1 MRTYYIYKA
10 TNKING
16 KSYVGQTCDFH
27 SRVWQHQ
34 RCYDRDDCDFHKA
47 IKEFGF
53 DNFSWEIIETCESE
67 DRACELEKYYIEK
80 FNTYRDGYNMT
91 KGGKGAPYH
100 NARAVVLLTLDGQYI
115 KRYDSAMDA
124 EIDGFLNTDVLLNC
138 KGKRRQTKGYM
149 FMFEDEYKTNG
160 AKVYRKPEPNGMR
173 SIIQCDMEGNFIQRF
188 KSLQEAARIT
198 GANRTTIS
206 GVLSNTYKSA
216 NGYIFVY
223 EEDFPI
229 KDLSIYKKR
238 KKGRKVA
245 QVDAK
250 SGEIIRVFDRISE
263 AGESLGVNY
272 KAIHKVIDK
281 EGRTAY
287 GYKWISQ

>member
-34 RCYDRDDCDFHKA
+34 RCYEKEDCDFHRA

-124 EIDGFLNTDVLLNC
+124 EIDGFHNTDVLLNC

-149 FMFEDEYKTNG
+149 FMFEDEYESNG
-160 AKVYRKPEPNGMR
+160 AKTYRKPEPNGMR
-173 SIIQCDMEGNFIQRF
+173 SIIQCDMEGNFIQKF
-188 KSLQEAARIT
+188 KSSQEAARIT
-198 GANRTTIS
+198 GTNRTTIS

-238 KKGRKVA
+238 KKGRKIA

-263 AGESLGVNY
+263 AGEYLGVNY
-272 KAIHKVIDK
+272 KAIHKVIDQ
-281 EGRTAY
+281 ERRTAY

>member
-34 RCYDRDDCDFHKA
+34 RCYEKEDCDFHRA

-67 DRACELEKYYIEK
+67 DGACELEKYYIEK

-91 KGGKGAPYH
+91 KGVKGEPYH
-100 NARAVVLLTLDGQYI
+100 NARAVVLLTLDGRYI

-124 EIDGFLNTDVLLNC
+124 EIDGFNNTDVLLNC

-149 FMFEDEYKTNG
+149 FMFEDEYESNG
-160 AKVYRKPEPNGMR
+160 AKTYRKPEPNGMR
-173 SIIQCDMEGNFIQRF
+173 SIIQCDMEGNFIQKF

-238 KKGRKVA
+238 KKGRKIA

-250 SGEIIRVFDRISE
+250 TREIIRVFDRISE

-272 KAIHKVIDK
+272 KAIHNVIDQ

>member
-34 RCYDRDDCDFHKA
+34 RCYEKEDCDFHRA

-124 EIDGFLNTDVLLNC
+124 EIDGFHNADVLLNC

-149 FMFEDEYKTNG
+149 FMFDDEYESNG
-160 AKVYRKPEPNGMR
+160 AKAYRKPKPNGMR
-173 SIIQCDMEGNFIQRF
+173 SIIQCDMEGNFIQKF
-188 KSLQEAARIT
+188 KSLQEAASIT
-198 GANRTTIS
+198 GTNRTTIS

-238 KKGRKVA
+238 KKGRKIA

>member
-27 SRVWQHQ
+27 SRVWQHK
-34 RCYDRDDCDFHKA
+34 RCYEKEDCDFHRA

-67 DRACELEKYYIEK
+67 DIACELEKYYIEK

-124 EIDGFLNTDVLLNC
+124 EIDGFHNADVLLNC

-149 FMFEDEYKTNG
+149 FMFEDEYESNG
-160 AKVYRKPEPNGMR
+160 AKTYRKPEPNGMR
-173 SIIQCDMEGNFIQRF
+173 SIIQCDMEGNFIQKF

-198 GANRTTIS
+198 GTNRTTIS

-238 KKGRKVA
+238 KKGRKIA

-263 AGESLGVNY
+263 AGEYLGVNY
-272 KAIHKVIDK
+272 KAIHKVIDQ

>member
-27 SRVWQHQ
+27 SRVWQHK
-34 RCYDRDDCDFHKA
+34 RCYEKEDCDFHRA

-124 EIDGFLNTDVLLNC
+124 EIDGFHNTDVLLNC

-149 FMFEDEYKTNG
+149 FMFEDEYESNG
-160 AKVYRKPEPNGMR
+160 AKTYRKPEPNGMR
-173 SIIQCDMEGNFIQRF
+173 SIIQCDMEGNFIQKF

-198 GANRTTIS
+198 GTNRTTIS

-238 KKGRKVA
+238 KKGRKIA

>member
-34 RCYDRDDCDFHKA
+34 RCYEKEDCDFHRA

-124 EIDGFLNTDVLLNC
+124 EIDGFHNADVLLNC

-149 FMFEDEYKTNG
+149 FMFEDEYESNG
-160 AKVYRKPEPNGMR
+160 AKAYRKPKPNGMR
-173 SIIQCDMEGNFIQRF
+173 SIIQCDMEGNFIHKF
-188 KSLQEAARIT
+188 ESLQEAARIT
-198 GANRTTIS
+198 GTNRTTIS

-238 KKGRKVA
+238 KKGRKIA

-263 AGESLGVNY
+263 AGEYLGVNY

>member
-34 RCYDRDDCDFHKA
+34 RCYEKEDCDFHRA

-124 EIDGFLNTDVLLNC
+124 EIDGFHNADVLLNC

-149 FMFEDEYKTNG
+149 FMFEDEYESNG
-160 AKVYRKPEPNGMR
+160 AKAYRKPKPNGMR
-173 SIIQCDMEGNFIQRF
+173 SVIQCDMEGNFIQKF

-198 GANRTTIS
+198 GTNRTTIS

-238 KKGRKVA
+238 KKGRKIA

-263 AGESLGVNY
+263 AGEYLGVNY

>member
-34 RCYDRDDCDFHKA
+34 RCYEKEDCDFHRA

-124 EIDGFLNTDVLLNC
+124 EIDGFHNADVLLNC

-149 FMFEDEYKTNG
+149 FMFEDEYESNG
-160 AKVYRKPEPNGMR
+160 AKAYIKPKPNGMR
-173 SIIQCDMEGNFIQRF
+173 SIIQCDMEGNFIQKF

-198 GANRTTIS
+198 GTNRTTIS

-238 KKGRKVA
+238 KKGRKIA

-263 AGESLGVNY
+263 AGEYLGVNY

>member
-34 RCYDRDDCDFHKA
+34 RRYEKEDCDFHRA

-67 DRACELEKYYIEK
+67 DGACELEKYYIEK

-100 NARAVVLLTLDGQYI
+100 NARAVVLLTLDGRYI

-124 EIDGFLNTDVLLNC
+124 EIDGFNNTDVLLNC

-149 FMFEDEYKTNG
+149 FMFEDEYESNG
-160 AKVYRKPEPNGMR
+160 AKTYRKPEPNGMR
-173 SIIQCDMEGNFIQRF
+173 SIIQCDMEGNFIQKF

-238 KKGRKVA
+238 KKEEKLRKWMR
-245 QVDAK
+245 K
-250 SGEIIRVFDRISE
+250 PER
-263 AGESLGVNY
+263 L
-272 KAIHKVIDK
+272 
-281 EGRTAY
+281 
-287 GYKWISQ
+287 

>member
-34 RCYDRDDCDFHKA
+34 RCYEKEDCDFHRA

-124 EIDGFLNTDVLLNC
+124 EIDGFHNADVLLNC

-149 FMFEDEYKTNG
+149 FMFEDEYESNG
-160 AKVYRKPEPNGMR
+160 AKAYRKPKPNGMR
-173 SIIQCDMEGNFIQRF
+173 SIVQCDMEGNFIQKF

-198 GANRTTIS
+198 GTNRTTIS

-238 KKGRKVA
+238 KKGRKIA

-263 AGESLGVNY
+263 AGEYLGVNY

>member
-34 RCYDRDDCDFHKA
+34 RCYEKEDCDFHRA

-124 EIDGFLNTDVLLNC
+124 EIDGFHNADVLLNC

-149 FMFEDEYKTNG
+149 FMFEDEYESNG
-160 AKVYRKPEPNGMR
+160 AKAYIKPKPNGMR
-173 SIIQCDMEGNFIQRF
+173 SIIQCDMEGNFIQKF

-198 GANRTTIS
+198 GTNRTTIS

-238 KKGRKVA
+238 KKGRKIA

>member
-34 RCYDRDDCDFHKA
+34 RCYEKEDCDFHRA

-124 EIDGFLNTDVLLNC
+124 EIDGFHNADVLLNC
-138 KGKRRQTKGYM
+138 KGKSRQTKGYM
-149 FMFEDEYKTNG
+149 FMFEDEYESNG
-160 AKVYRKPEPNGMR
+160 AKTYRKPEPNGMR
-173 SIIQCDMEGNFIQRF
+173 SVIQCDMEGNFIQKF
-188 KSLQEAARIT
+188 KSLQEAASIT
-198 GANRTTIS
+198 GTNRTTIS

-238 KKGRKVA
+238 KKGRKIA

>member
-34 RCYDRDDCDFHKA
+34 RCYEKEDCDFHRA

-124 EIDGFLNTDVLLNC
+124 EIDGFHNADVLLNC

-149 FMFEDEYKTNG
+149 FMFEDEYESNG
-160 AKVYRKPEPNGMR
+160 AKAYRKPKPNGMR
-173 SIIQCDMEGNFIQRF
+173 SIIQCDMEGNFIQKF
-188 KSLQEAARIT
+188 KSLQEAASIT
-198 GANRTTIS
+198 GTNRTTIS

-238 KKGRKVA
+238 KKGRKIA

-272 KAIHKVIDK
+272 KTIHKVIDK

>member
-34 RCYDRDDCDFHKA
+34 RCYEKEDCDFHRA

-67 DRACELEKYYIEK
+67 DGACELEKYYIEK

-100 NARAVVLLTLDGQYI
+100 NAMAVVLLTLDGRYI

-124 EIDGFLNTDVLLNC
+124 EIDGFNNTDVLLNC

-149 FMFEDEYKTNG
+149 FMFEDEYESNG
-160 AKVYRKPEPNGMR
+160 AKTYRKPEPNGMR
-173 SIIQCDMEGNFIQRF
+173 SIIQCDMEGNFIQKF

-238 KKGRKVA
+238 KKGRKIA

-250 SGEIIRVFDRISE
+250 TREIIRVFDRISE

-272 KAIHKVIDK
+272 KAIHNVIDQ

>member
-34 RCYDRDDCDFHKA
+34 RCYEKEDCDFHRA

-91 KGGKGAPYH
+91 KGGKCAPYH

-124 EIDGFLNTDVLLNC
+124 EIDGFHNADVLLNC

-149 FMFEDEYKTNG
+149 FMFEDEYESNG
-160 AKVYRKPEPNGMR
+160 AKTYRKPEPNGMR
-173 SIIQCDMEGNFIQRF
+173 SIIQCDMEGNFIQKF

-198 GANRTTIS
+198 GTNRTTIS

-238 KKGRKVA
+238 KKGRKIA

-272 KAIHKVIDK
+272 KAIHNVIDQ

>member
-34 RCYDRDDCDFHKA
+34 RCYEKEDCDFHRA

-124 EIDGFLNTDVLLNC
+124 EIDGFHNADVLLNC

-149 FMFEDEYKTNG
+149 FMFEDEYELNG
-160 AKVYRKPEPNGMR
+160 AKAYRKPEPNGMR
-173 SIIQCDMEGNFIQRF
+173 SIIQCDMEGNFIQKF

-198 GANRTTIS
+198 GTNRTTIS

-238 KKGRKVA
+238 KKGRKIA